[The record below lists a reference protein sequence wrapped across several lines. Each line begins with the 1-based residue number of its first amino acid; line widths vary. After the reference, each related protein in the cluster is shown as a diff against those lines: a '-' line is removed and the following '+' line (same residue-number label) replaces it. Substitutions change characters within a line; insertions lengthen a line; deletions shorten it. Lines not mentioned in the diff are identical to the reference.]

1 MSHCWYKLNIDVKN
15 CFLENYKFPTPSGR
29 YGVWH
34 PRAHEVFNQRWIQ
47 YVKSLGLSI
56 YTVMIFYRD
65 SYAHTELAHVDIAKC
80 DPFTLTN
87 FAINWCYGGAGSE
100 MMWYNT
106 PNEKKAITYTA
117 ANTPY
122 MAWDIPELTEI
133 ERTHLGEEVTLVRT
147 GLPHAIRM
155 DKEPRW
161 VFSARCSIPDNL
173 EWEQVVGLMR
183 EKNLIVER

>member
-15 CFLENYKFPTPSGR
+15 CFLENYKFPTPPGR

-34 PRAHEVFNQRWIQ
+34 PRAYKVFNQQWIQ

-87 FAINWCYGGAGSE
+87 FAINWWVLFFS
-100 MMWYNT
+100 T
-106 PNEKKAITYTA
+106 PNIY
-117 ANTPY
+117 
-122 MAWDIPELTEI
+122 
-133 ERTHLGEEVTLVRT
+133 
-147 GLPHAIRM
+147 
-155 DKEPRW
+155 
-161 VFSARCSIPDNL
+161 SI
-173 EWEQVVGLMR
+173 
-183 EKNLIVER
+183 K

>member
-1 MSHCWYKLNIDVKN
+1 
-15 CFLENYKFPTPSGR
+15 
-29 YGVWH
+29 
-34 PRAHEVFNQRWIQ
+34 
-47 YVKSLGLSI
+47 
-56 YTVMIFYRD
+56 
-65 SYAHTELAHVDIAKC
+65 
-80 DPFTLTN
+80 
-87 FAINWCYGGAGSE
+87 
-100 MMWYNT
+100 
-106 PNEKKAITYTA
+106 
-117 ANTPY
+117 